1 MKILNIITS
10 LEDGGAENTLYKI
23 CKYDSGN
30 EIIVISLKGT
40 GKYFSLL
47 KKIGIK
53 VYCLDMKYYSII
65 KFYSLIKLINLL
77 NPDVVQTWLPH
88 GDFLGGIAS
97 RLAGINKVIWNIRYS
112 SLKNRAVKL
121 KTIFLI
127 NILSKLSYIVPKKII
142 VNSKSGLKNC
152 KDLRYCNYKLTL
164 IHNGYDLLNFKQDK
178 KKNFIR
184 KKFKIDKNAHLIG
197 FVARYDRTKDHQNLL
212 NALFLVKNKNI
223 NFFCVLIGQNIKNKI
238 LAKEI
243 NRLGLSN
250 YVKLIDKS
258 KNIFNYLRALDI
270 HVISSKTEGFPNVV
284 AEAMACGTPC
294 VVTDVG
300 DSALIVGKTGWIVP
314 PNNSIKLAN
323 TIEKALSEIGKN
335 NWEKKCNLARLR
347 VKKNFEISKMIKS
360 YNKVWSKVNNKK

>member
-30 EIIVISLKGT
+30 KIIVISLKGT

-47 KKIGIK
+47 KKLGIK

-65 KFYSLIKLINLL
+65 KFYSLVKLINLL

-112 SLKNRAVKL
+112 SLKNRVVKL

-127 NILSKLSYIVPKKII
+127 NILSKLSYIIPKEII

-152 KDLRYCNYKLTL
+152 KDLGYCNDKLTL

-178 KKNFIR
+178 RKNLIR
-184 KKFKIDKNAHLIG
+184 KKFKIDKKTHLLG
-197 FVARYDRTKDHQNLL
+197 LVARYDRTKDHQNLL

-223 NFFCVLIGQNIKNKI
+223 KFFCVLIGQNIKNKI
-238 LAKEI
+238 LVKEI
-243 NRLGLSN
+243 NKLGLSS

-300 DSALIVGKTGWIVP
+300 DSALIDGKTGWIVP

-335 NWEKKCNLARLR
+335 NWKKKCNLARSR
-347 VKKNFEISKMIKS
+347 VKKKFEISQMIKS
-360 YNKVWSKVNNKK
+360 YNKIWSKVNNKN